1 MIPKPSL
8 KHNFYIKEA
17 VKGFSLSSENCNY
30 SAPHCVSSDQDLASL
45 ASPHL
50 GYQAC
55 IHSVLGL
62 KVKINFTLFLAQ
74 LVSSRQEACI
84 WSSEEVRTQKYTA
97 GVPTRLLSLED
108 PVSE

>member
-8 KHNFYIKEA
+8 KHDFYIKKA
-17 VKGFSLSSENCNY
+17 LKDFSLSSANCSY
-30 SAPHCVSSDQDLASL
+30 SALHCVSSDQDLASL
-45 ASPHL
+45 ASLHL

-55 IHSVLGL
+55 RHSVLGL
-62 KVKINFTLFLAQ
+62 KVEISFTIFLAQ
-74 LVSSRQEACI
+74 LISSRQEAHI

-97 GVPTRLLSLED
+97 GVPTCLLNLED